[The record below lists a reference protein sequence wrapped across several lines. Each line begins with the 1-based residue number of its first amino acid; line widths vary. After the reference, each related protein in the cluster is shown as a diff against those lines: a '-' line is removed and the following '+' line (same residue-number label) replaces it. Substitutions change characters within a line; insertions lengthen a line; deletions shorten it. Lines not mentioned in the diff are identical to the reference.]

1 MTMIYSSQDGKSALR
16 KTFFGEDSNS
26 IVHIIAQENV
36 SLCLGKSISQFDLLC
51 KRSDGV
57 HRKARAE
64 HPEIRCL
71 FPNTNNSSVQKAITD
86 PALYSFP

>member
-1 MTMIYSSQDGKSALR
+1 MILSKPQLLSLWRLFILHYLMTMIYSSQDGKSALR

-64 HPEIRCL
+64 HPEIR
-71 FPNTNNSSVQKAITD
+71 F
-86 PALYSFP
+86 SFP